1 MSKVFV
7 FFAMI
12 FCHIVDDYY
21 LQGWLA
27 SAKQKE
33 WWEKNAPQRLYQYDY
48 IMALIMHGL
57 SWSFLMMLP
66 VVLYYRFDVSTG
78 FLVLFVSN
86 TLTHCI
92 VDNEKAN
99 RKSINLI
106 IDQICGNRHNCKHH
120 NNILNG
126 VDFLPV
132 F

>member
-12 FCHIVDDYY
+12 FCHITDDYY

-66 VVLYYRFDVSTG
+66 VAVYYRFDVSTG

-99 RKSINLI
+99 QKSINLI
-106 IDQICGNRHNCKHH
+106 IDQICHMLQ
-120 NNILNG
+120 IIVTWL
-126 VDFLPV
+126 VLV
-132 F
+132 L

>member
-106 IDQICGNRHNCKHH
+106 IDQICHMLQ
-120 NNILNG
+120 IIVTWL
-126 VDFLPV
+126 VLV
-132 F
+132 L